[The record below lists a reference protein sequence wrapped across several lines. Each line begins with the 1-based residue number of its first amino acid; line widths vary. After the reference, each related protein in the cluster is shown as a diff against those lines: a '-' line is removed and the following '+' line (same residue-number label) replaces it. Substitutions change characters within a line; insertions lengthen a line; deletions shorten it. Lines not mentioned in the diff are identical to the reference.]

1 MKEADLIISH
11 CGAGTILEGLRLHK
25 NMFIVVNNSLM
36 HNHQIELY
44 EAIVSRNYAWGCLH
58 ENEVVAKLKEILW
71 KGEKVEGLVVYPE
84 PN

>member
-1 MKEADLIISH
+1 MD
-11 CGAGTILEGLRLHK
+11 
-25 NMFIVVNNSLM
+25 
-36 HNHQIELY
+36 NHQIELY

-84 PN
+84 PNQDALQEILDDVLEGKKKEHLKID